1 MWFRPFKQNLKK
13 SDFWQD
19 KAFKQ
24 ISGRKRPFRKNT
36 WVIISKGREISH
48 QIQNQ
53 SRKVRPLL
61 IDGYYP
67 FTYIQGFFT
76 ARNKRWNSKEIQSH
90 RYHRENSGFLY
101 TLGIAFQWVV
111 DPSTRYISFFKKDGL
126 CSLSFLLL
134 EGAMSLIPRTD
145 RSIVFGPVNNRLLY
159 LGTNFSALVPSCGS
173 DKGCEYFR
181 FRHSSVWHFL
191 CGKWDM

>member
-1 MWFRPFKQNLKK
+1 MWFRPFEQNLKK
-13 SDFWQD
+13 NDFWPD

-24 ISGRKRPFRKNT
+24 ISGRKGPFRKNT

-48 QIQNQ
+48 KIQNQ

-61 IDGYYP
+61 IDGYHP

-90 RYHRENSGFLY
+90 RYHRENSGFL
-101 TLGIAFQWVV
+101 TPRDRIQLVI
-111 DPSTRYISFFKKDGL
+111 DPSTRYISFFKKDGH

-134 EGAMSLIPRTD
+134 EGALSLIPRTD
-145 RSIVFGPVNNRLLY
+145 RSIVFGPVNNRLFY
-159 LGTNFSALVPSCGS
+159 LGA
-173 DKGCEYFR
+173 
-181 FRHSSVWHFL
+181 
-191 CGKWDM
+191 